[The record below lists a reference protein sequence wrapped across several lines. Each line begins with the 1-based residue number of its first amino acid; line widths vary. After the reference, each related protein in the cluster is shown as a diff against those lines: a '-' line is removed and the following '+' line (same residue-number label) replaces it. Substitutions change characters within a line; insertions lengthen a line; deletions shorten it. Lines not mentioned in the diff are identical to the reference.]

1 MTIKDI
7 LSVMTV
13 PDLKKYCT
21 ACGLTGLS
29 KCRKPE
35 LIEKAAEYMTSPE
48 AIRAALL
55 AIDEG
60 EFKAFKKALR
70 SPEGKVD
77 GLMSALFAAGLAAPD
92 ENGEGSVLADELL
105 GYDLSGLDK
114 SFYNERKKLQLL
126 SRYFR
131 AFVLLYGVID
141 LDTAGKLLNRYER
154 MTMDASALT
163 DALEQLS
170 AAEQL
175 YRLMGEHIVLSDIA
189 DEGEYEVHEYLVQQG
204 DKPYAILPRQELLR
218 YSDIGYIARPPQYKA
233 FVSMLCGSYGMSLR
247 KAQEFAD
254 MIVVM
259 YNYGCESETPVD
271 FATDSGIKFG
281 GLEEV
286 SEFVQFVSQLA
297 NDTRT
302 FLNRGYTPNELHRLL
317 AQKKG

>member
-1 MTIKDI
+1 M
-7 LSVMTV
+7 LFRS
-13 PDLKKYCT
+13 CT

-189 DEGEYEVHEYLVQQG
+189 DEGE
-204 DKPYAILPRQELLR
+204 
-218 YSDIGYIARPPQYKA
+218 IGRAH
-233 FVSMLCGSYGMSLR
+233 V
-247 KAQEFAD
+247 
-254 MIVVM
+254 
-259 YNYGCESETPVD
+259 
-271 FATDSGIKFG
+271 
-281 GLEEV
+281 
-286 SEFVQFVSQLA
+286 
-297 NDTRT
+297 
-302 FLNRGYTPNELHRLL
+302 
-317 AQKKG
+317 